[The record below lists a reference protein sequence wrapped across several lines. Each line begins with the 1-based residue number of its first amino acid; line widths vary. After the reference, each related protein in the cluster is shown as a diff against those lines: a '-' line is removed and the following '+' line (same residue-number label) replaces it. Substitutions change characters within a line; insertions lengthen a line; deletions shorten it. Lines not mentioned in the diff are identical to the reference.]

1 MSRRRVVVTG
11 LGATTPIGGDV
22 TTSWSALLAGTSG
35 VRNLTEEWAQSL
47 PVHFAARVAVEP
59 AEQMERVELRRLD
72 RSEQFALIASREAWK
87 DAGSPEIDKERLGVV
102 IASGIGGVTTL
113 LDQYDILREKGARLV
128 SPHTVPML
136 MPNGPAANVGLELQ
150 ARAGVHTPV
159 SACASGAEAIGYAL
173 EMIRN
178 DRADIVVS
186 GGVEA
191 AIHAMP
197 MSGFAAMKAL
207 STRNDE
213 PQRASR
219 PYDLNRDGFVLGEGG
234 GILVLEEYEHALA
247 RGAKIYCEIAGQGLT
262 SDGYHIAAPDP
273 DGVGVQR
280 AVKFALRDSGLT
292 TKDIVHLNAHA
303 TSTPAGD
310 VAEAIGYALEMI
322 RNDRADI
329 VVGGG
334 VEAAIHAMPMSGFAA
349 MKALST
355 RNDEPARAS
364 RPYDLNRD
372 GFVLGEGGGILV
384 LEEYEHAV
392 ARGAKIYC
400 EIAGQGLTSDG
411 YHIAAPDP
419 DGAGVQRAVKFALR
433 DSGLTTKD
441 IVHLN
446 AHATSTPAGDVAE
459 ANALRAA
466 LGADADHVAV
476 SATKSMTG
484 HLLGG
489 AGAIE
494 SVFIVKT
501 LQDRLA
507 PPTINIDDLDPAVT
521 VDVVR
526 DKPRALP
533 AGDIAAL
540 NDSFGFG
547 GHNVVLVFKSI

>member
-1 MSRRRVVVTG
+1 MSARRVVVTG
-11 LGATTPIGGDV
+11 LGATTPLGGDV

-35 VRNLTEEWAQSL
+35 VRLLTEDWAQNI
-47 PVHFAARVAVEP
+47 PVHFAARVAIEP
-59 AEQMERVELRRLD
+59 SEQMERVEIRRLD

-87 DAGSPEIDKERLGVV
+87 DAGSPEMDKERLGVV

-113 LDQYDILREKGARLV
+113 LDQYDVLREKGPRLV

-150 ARAGVHTPV
+150 AKAGVHTPV

-173 EMIRN
+173 DMIRN
-178 DRADIVVS
+178 NRADVVVS

-191 AIHAMP
+191 AIHELP
-197 MSGFAAMKAL
+197 MSAFAAMKAL
-207 STRNDE
+207 STRND
-213 PQRASR
+213 
-219 PYDLNRDGFVLGEGG
+219 D
-234 GILVLEEYEHALA
+234 
-247 RGAKIYCEIAGQGLT
+247 
-262 SDGYHIAAPDP
+262 
-273 DGVGVQR
+273 
-280 AVKFALRDSGLT
+280 
-292 TKDIVHLNAHA
+292 
-303 TSTPAGD
+303 
-310 VAEAIGYALEMI
+310 
-322 RNDRADI
+322 
-329 VVGGG
+329 
-334 VEAAIHAMPMSGFAA
+334 
-349 MKALST
+349 
-355 RNDEPARAS
+355 PARAS

-372 GFVLGEGGGILV
+372 GFVLGEGGGVLV
-384 LEEYEHAV
+384 LEEYEHAR
-392 ARGAKIYC
+392 ARGARMYC
-400 EIAGQGLTSDG
+400 EIVGQGLTSDG

-419 DGAGVQRAVKFALR
+419 EGAGVQRALKFALR
-433 DSGLTTKD
+433 DAGLTTKD

-466 LGADADHVAV
+466 LGIDADHVAV

-507 PPTINIDDLDPAVT
+507 PPTINIEDLDPAVS

-526 DKPRALP
+526 DKPRPLP
-533 AGDIAAL
+533 SGDIAAL

-547 GHNVVLVFKSI
+547 GHNVVLVFKSL

>member
-1 MSRRRVVVTG
+1 MSARRVVVTG
-11 LGATTPIGGDV
+11 LGATTPLGGDV
-22 TTSWSALLAGTSG
+22 TTTWSALLAGTSG
-35 VRNLTEEWAQSL
+35 VRLLTEEWAQTI

-59 AEQMERVELRRLD
+59 SEQMERVEMRRLD
-72 RSEQFALIASREAWK
+72 RSEQFAVIASREAWK
-87 DAGSPEIDKERLGVV
+87 DAGSPEMDKERLGVV

-150 ARAGVHTPV
+150 AKAGVHTPV

-178 DRADIVVS
+178 NRADVVVS

-197 MSGFAAMKAL
+197 MSAFAAMKAL
-207 STRNDE
+207 STRND
-213 PQRASR
+213 
-219 PYDLNRDGFVLGEGG
+219 D
-234 GILVLEEYEHALA
+234 
-247 RGAKIYCEIAGQGLT
+247 
-262 SDGYHIAAPDP
+262 
-273 DGVGVQR
+273 
-280 AVKFALRDSGLT
+280 
-292 TKDIVHLNAHA
+292 
-303 TSTPAGD
+303 
-310 VAEAIGYALEMI
+310 
-322 RNDRADI
+322 
-329 VVGGG
+329 
-334 VEAAIHAMPMSGFAA
+334 
-349 MKALST
+349 
-355 RNDEPARAS
+355 PARAS

-372 GFVLGEGGGILV
+372 GFVLGEGGGVLV
-384 LEEYEHAV
+384 LEEYEHAR
-392 ARGAKIYC
+392 ARGARIYC
-400 EIAGQGLTSDG
+400 EVVGQGLTSDG

-419 DGAGVQRAVKFALR
+419 DGGGVQRAIKFALR
-433 DSGLTTKD
+433 DAGLSTKD

-466 LGADADHVAV
+466 LGDDTDHVAV

-494 SVFIVKT
+494 SVFIVKS
-501 LQDRLA
+501 LLDRLA

-521 VDVVR
+521 IDVVR